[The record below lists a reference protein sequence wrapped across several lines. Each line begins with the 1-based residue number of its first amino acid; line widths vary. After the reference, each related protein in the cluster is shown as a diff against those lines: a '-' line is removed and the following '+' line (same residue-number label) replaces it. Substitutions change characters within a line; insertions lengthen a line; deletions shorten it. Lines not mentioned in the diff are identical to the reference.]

1 MKSIII
7 NIRFLVVVIIWMVG
21 INVFSRVVLPSLV
34 ISEEWYFLLGYIFAM
49 LFGIAL
55 MVLFFAPLEWFNKK
69 NRNEDE
75 RK

>member
-55 MVLFFAPLEWFNKK
+55 MVLFFAP
-69 NRNEDE
+69 
-75 RK
+75 